1 MKKFLLV
8 CSVILLIGFD
18 LYAGGSSGAGKTTIR
33 FATGTVREG
42 YALDIQLREYQAE
55 HPNVNLQIEE
65 FPGNDLIPKINAD
78 IQANNCP
85 DVFTY
90 WRPET
95 RWDFDKF
102 IAQGA
107 IADLGELKNSDFY
120 RGMFP
125 DYAWDTGT
133 VNGMVVGI
141 PRNSFYTAFLINKDI
156 FQKEG
161 IEPPTDWNK
170 LVRACEQ
177 LKAKGYIPWA
187 VDTMESRDDA
197 SRLFNACIEATIGNA
212 KGLRL
217 MQGLES
223 WQQPDVIEALDYFL
237 QVAKA
242 GYAPEDSSVIDDITM
257 LSKYFNTDRAGM
269 VIQNAAQVWN
279 NIPFDIRDK
288 FEAYNFPLTPTTKM
302 TRPFNELDLSNLVY
316 ASKKSFNDPAKKQA
330 VIDLIHKITDRPAA
344 KLLVEG
350 PDASIV
356 PHLGVTYNE
365 SKSRP
370 VQNKAQD
377 LANAADSCKWMLSR
391 TTSNVV
397 DDFRITINAV
407 WYSEITN
414 AQVLARRL
422 DDNLYGK
429 QQ

>member
-1 MKKFLLV
+1 MRKRLLV
-8 CSVILLIGFD
+8 FIMVLFAVFG
-18 LYAGGSSGAGKTTIR
+18 LYAGGANDSGKITIR
-33 FATGTVREG
+33 FATNQVREG
-42 YALDIQLREYQAE
+42 YALDALLKEYIAE

-90 WRPET
+90 WRPEK

-102 IAQGA
+102 IARGA

-120 RGMFP
+120 KGMFP
-125 DYAWDTGT
+125 DYAWNTGT
-133 VNGMVVGI
+133 VDGMVVGI
-141 PRNSFYTAFLINKDI
+141 PRTSFYTAFLINKNV

-170 LVRACEQ
+170 LVQACEQ

-187 VDTMESRDDA
+187 VNTKESRDDA
-197 SRLFNACIEATIGNA
+197 SRLFNASIEATIGNA

-223 WQQPDVIEALDYFL
+223 WQQPDVIEALGYFM
-237 QVAKA
+237 QVAKP
-242 GYAPEDSSVIDDITM
+242 GYVPEDSSVIDDIIM
-257 LSKYFNTDRAGM
+257 ISKYLNTDRAGM
-269 VIQNAAQVWN
+269 IVQNASQVWN
-279 NIPFDIRDK
+279 NIPFETRDK
-288 FEAYNFPLTPTTKM
+288 FEAYNFPLTPTSAVKN
-302 TRPFNELDLSNLVY
+302 PFNELDLTNLVY
-316 ASKKSFNDPAKKQA
+316 ASKKDFENPAKKQA
-330 VIDLIHKITDRPAA
+330 IIDLIHKITDRRAA
-344 KLLVEG
+344 KMLVEG
-350 PDASIV
+350 PDATIV
-356 PHLGVTYNE
+356 PHLGVTFDE

-370 VQNKAQD
+370 VQNKARD
-377 LANAADSCKWMLSR
+377 LANVADSCKWMLSR

-397 DDFRITINAV
+397 DDFRLTVDAV
-407 WYSEITN
+407 WYGEITN
-414 AQVLARRL
+414 PQALAKRL

>member
-33 FATGTVREG
+33 FATQTVREG
-42 YALDIQLREYQAE
+42 YALDTLLKEYQQE
-55 HPNVNLQIEE
+55 HPNIILQLEE
-65 FPGNDLIPKINAD
+65 APSNDLITKINAD

-90 WRPET
+90 WRPEI

-125 DYAWDTGT
+125 DYAWNTGT
-133 VNGMVVGI
+133 VDGMVVGI
-141 PRNSFYTAFLINKDI
+141 PRTSFYTAFLINKEI

-170 LVRACEQ
+170 LVNACRQ
-177 LKAKGYIPWA
+177 LKSKGYIVWA
-187 VDTMESRDDA
+187 TNTKEGRDDA

-223 WQQPDVIEALDYFL
+223 WQQPDVIQALDYFI
-237 QVAKA
+237 QVAGP
-242 GYAPEDSSVIDDITM
+242 GYIPEDSSVIDDIIM

-269 VIQNAAQVWN
+269 VIQNASQVWN

-288 FEAYNFPLTPTTKM
+288 FEAYNFPLTPTSAITG
-302 TRPFNELDLSNLVY
+302 TFNELDLTNLVY
-316 ASKKSFNDPAKKQA
+316 ASKKGFNDPAKKQA
-330 VIDLIHKITDRPAA
+330 IIDLIQKITDRRAA
-344 KLLVEG
+344 KLYVEG
-350 PDASIV
+350 LDSSIV
-356 PHLGVTYNE
+356 PNLGVTYDE

-377 LANAADSCKWMLSR
+377 LANQADSYKWLLSR

-397 DDFRITINAV
+397 DDFRLTVNAV
-407 WYSEITN
+407 FFGEINN
-414 AQVLARRL
+414 AQALARRL
-422 DDNLYGK
+422 DDNLFGK